1 MKNVTKVVLAAVV
14 VLLFAGV
21 FAGTAAAGS
30 GEIPGLDAAGSWF
43 YNNTVLSDA
52 YEAAAPGAPA
62 SNAPT
67 AVGDDQLS
75 FVTLSDPNKKAGFYK
90 LSVIN
95 SVL

>member
-14 VLLFAGV
+14 VLL